1 MLCERDLG
9 FALQQQQLA
18 RLSKTQH
25 LVQSNGGIVVRYHL
39 QQELLVALG
48 GEHRYHPIEH
58 CPADAASTVFG
69 KDRRSGIV
77 NGALAFPRPK
87 AVERKP
93 DRTLV
98 VKASGGP
105 VQIYV
110 VERDVILEL
119 TFGQLELDDVIGET
133 GHERFMYYAELVG
146 AEQPVFKGGVFVCR
160 KHLLK
165 FGALG
170 CLAKSITKI
179 EQSRRKMQVL
189 LADEY
194 GFCFGVERAVDM
206 VEDALG
212 EGETVRSLGPL
223 IHNEQE
229 MARLGSQGVTTIS
242 DPVQIKRGETAVIR
256 AHGVTPEIQREL
268 EEKAS
273 KVVDATCP
281 FVTRVQKLAARAAE
295 QDRHVI
301 IVGSPDHPEMIG
313 VKGYAPNHAFVIR
326 DESEVAALPQLR
338 NPLVVSQTTIKA
350 KTFFDTAEAIKTKT
364 DDEVQVVNTICSA
377 TRDRQDAARALAG
390 MVDAFYIIG
399 GRHSSNSV
407 KLLAVCK
414 EQCEKSFL
422 IETEDEIDPD
432 DISGANRVGVTAGAS
447 TPEWLIQKI
456 VKHLET
462 LGRQNELALK

>member
-1 MLCERDLG
+1 
-9 FALQQQQLA
+9 
-18 RLSKTQH
+18 
-25 LVQSNGGIVVRYHL
+25 
-39 QQELLVALG
+39 
-48 GEHRYHPIEH
+48 
-58 CPADAASTVFG
+58 
-69 KDRRSGIV
+69 
-77 NGALAFPRPK
+77 
-87 AVERKP
+87 
-93 DRTLV
+93 
-98 VKASGGP
+98 
-105 VQIYV
+105 
-110 VERDVILEL
+110 
-119 TFGQLELDDVIGET
+119 
-133 GHERFMYYAELVG
+133 
-146 AEQPVFKGGVFVCR
+146 
-160 KHLLK
+160 
-165 FGALG
+165 
-170 CLAKSITKI
+170 
-179 EQSRRKMQVL
+179 
-189 LADEY
+189 
-194 GFCFGVERAVDM
+194 M

-229 MARLGSQGVTTIS
+229 MARLGDQGVTTIS

-256 AHGVTPEIQREL
+256 AHGVAPDVQREL

-301 IVGSPDHPEMIG
+301 VVGSPDHPEMIG

-326 DESEVAALPQLR
+326 DESEVAGLPRLR
-338 NPLVVSQTTIKA
+338 NPLVVSQTTIKS

-364 DDEVQVVNTICSA
+364 DDEVQIVNTICSA

-432 DISGANRVGVTAGAS
+432 DIAGATRVGVTAGAS
-447 TPEWLIQKI
+447 TPEWLIQKV
-456 VKHLET
+456 VKHLEA
-462 LGRQNELALK
+462 LGK